1 MIALSCAIKRLF
13 VASALVLALPL
24 AAAAWAQ
31 ATQGTQG
38 TEGTQGTTPTIPASV
53 IESITQAACDPS
65 KLEAAV
71 SAAVKAN
78 PTLAGEIATV
88 AVGQCPTD
96 AAGIAASAAAAD
108 PAAAAEIVVAVI
120 LALPQEQQENNAPQI
135 VAAVE
140 AAVPDSVNQ
149 ITTAITQ
156 LAFNPGAGTGTRGNE
171 GAPLVAPHTD
181 VLPTLH

>member
-1 MIALSCAIKRLF
+1 MIT
-13 VASALVLALPL
+13 ASRSIRMLIVALVF
-24 AAAAWAQ
+24 AAVSSIASGAWAQ
-31 ATQGTQG
+31 AAQDNQGTQ
-38 TEGTQGTTPTIPASV
+38 PSIPADV
-53 IESITQAACDPS
+53 VQSITQAACDPTQ
-65 KLEAAV
+65 LEAAV

-78 PTLAGEIATV
+78 PALAAEIATV
-88 AVGQCPTD
+88 AVGQCPAD
-96 AAGIAASAAAAD
+96 AAGVAAAAAAAN

-120 LALPQEQQENNAPQI
+120 LALPEGQQENNAPQI

-140 AAVPDSVNQ
+140 QAVPDSVNQ

-181 VLPTLH
+181 VVPTLF